1 MASKK
6 KMSAKPT
13 VREAF
18 NAAQGPAVARPYG
31 KKMAS
36 GQGPAVARPYG
47 KSAKKKMGK

>member
-13 VREAF
+13 MKEAF
-18 NAAQGPAVARPYG
+18 DAAQGPAVARPYG
-31 KKMAS
+31 KKMGS

-47 KSAKKKMGK
+47 KSVKKRMGK

>member
-6 KMSAKPT
+6 KMTMK
-13 VREAF
+13 EAF

-31 KKMAS
+31 KKMGS

-47 KSAKKKMGK
+47 KSVKKRMGK